1 METIYDRIK
10 KRRKELHMSQEKL
23 AQLTGYKDKSSISYI
38 EKGEKDLPQNK
49 ISIFAD
55 ALQTSQS
62 YLMDGYDINVIYH
75 QILGMSKMDQM
86 LLINKLIDMAKQEKM
101 L

>member
-49 ISIFAD
+49 ISIFAEV
-55 ALQTSQS
+55 LQTSQS
-62 YLMDGYDINVIYH
+62 YLMDGYDVNVIFH

-86 LLINKLIDMAKQEKM
+86 FLINKLIDMAKQEKM

>member
-10 KRRKELHMSQEKL
+10 KRRLELHMSQTKL
-23 AQLTGYKDKSSISYI
+23 AELTGYKDKSSISFI
-38 EKGEKDLPQNK
+38 EKGTKDLPQNK
-49 ISIFAD
+49 ISVFAE

-62 YLMDGYDINVIYH
+62 YLMDGYDVNVIYH

>member
-49 ISIFAD
+49 ISIFAEV
-55 ALQTSQS
+55 LQTSQS
-62 YLMDGYDINVIYH
+62 YLMDGYDVNVIYH